1 MAMMYY
7 YVVSDGDVDPTAS
20 GLVSCEQTIADVL
33 KENEGEAGI
42 AYIGHDT
49 IGGVGSFYVQ
59 WAKTGSK
66 DVIIGQYSAPIQWK
80 VAKNPGTVKWGT
92 YYNK

>member
-7 YVVSDGDVDPTAS
+7 YVVSNGGVEPTGS
-20 GLVSCEQTIADVL
+20 GLGSCEQTIADVL

-49 IGGVGSFYVQ
+49 IGGVVSFYVQ
-59 WAKTGSK
+59 WAKTGSSEDPPVK
-66 DVIIGQYSAPIQWK
+66 AGGSFVVYIFLKTYSR
-80 VAKNPGTVKWGT
+80 V
-92 YYNK
+92 Y